1 MKNISL
7 VFEKTNEISEY
18 SAIQRTPLLVFQGE
32 LEGNEMHVNSMA
44 DFGISLQTLMLS
56 DWMLRIS
63 GYPKL
68 FAIPL
73 TPNKVIPFTLVYK
86 KIYKEKLL
94 MYYQSESHGLD
105 IVSNLSLNSEM
116 TTKIKERILSHFI
129 VKPYVNQSKFISI
142 KPKPN
147 RKLPK
152 PNDTKKRTTN
162 NNKNNKDK

>member
-7 VFEKTNEISEY
+7 VFERTNEISEY
-18 SAIQRTPLLVFQGE
+18 SMIQRTPLLVFQGE
-32 LEGNEMHVNSMA
+32 LKGNEMHVNSLA

-86 KIYKEKLL
+86 KIYEEKLL
-94 MYYQSESHGLD
+94 MYYQSESQGLD
-105 IVSNLSLNSEM
+105 VVSNLTPNSEM

-129 VKPYVNQSKFISI
+129 VKPYVHQSKFISI
-142 KPKPN
+142 KPNPN
-147 RKLPK
+147 KKNPK
-152 PNDTKKRTTN
+152 ETKKRTPN
-162 NNKNNKDK
+162 NNKSDKDK